1 MANYVVIFA
10 LQLFRLITGNT
21 TKVFVGVQDPALS
34 IGGGDQIML
43 PGKLAFTACGMGGR
57 IHILIPLESVMP
69 SLAILSLVSEM
80 VLISTSYVIFTG

>member
-1 MANYVVIFA
+1 
-10 LQLFRLITGNT
+10 
-21 TKVFVGVQDPALS
+21 VFVGVEDPALS

-57 IHILIPLESVMP
+57 IHILPLENVMP

-80 VLISTSYVIFTG
+80 VIISTSYGIFTG